1 MIGGSIADVFNPQEK
16 SLVITGARVEWPVA
30 ASFTES
36 LSMNEET
43 FNLQIRKF
51 LKKVGVTSQ
60 REIEKAV
67 RDAVA
72 SGVLSGNEKV
82 RASVTLKLPDLGVEL
97 DIDDDIAL
105 D

>member
-1 MIGGSIADVFNPQEK
+1 
-16 SLVITGARVEWPVA
+16 
-30 ASFTES
+30 
-36 LSMNEET
+36 MNEET

-60 REIEKAV
+60 REIEKAI

-72 SGVLSGNEKV
+72 SGALSGNGKV